1 MELQDK
7 VQQILDFFA
16 SNPEVSPELR
26 QKFDRWLLEHADDPS
41 VSEALESMWNKDY
54 PDENLEEIVAA
65 MNRLGKNLDVSSGR
79 RWAPYLSRIAA
90 AVCIAAVFALGMLAS
105 HFFIK
110 PAPADK
116 EYVLSASADTP
127 GYFTL
132 PDGTSVWLNSG
143 GRLEYIGEL
152 DGDIRR
158 VALFGEGYF
167 EVAKNPRRPFR
178 VTMDGLDIEVLG
190 TSFDAR
196 CYPEL
201 DIEDVVLRSGSVKVE
216 NALGQTKT
224 LKPGEK
230 LYYNRSEERMT
241 VESVNAENYCT
252 WMKPRLVFSNALLA
266 DVIGTLERRFN
277 VNVAMDSIVA
287 SKRVTITVKNET
299 SDEIFDI
306 LCGITKTSYTVD
318 GRNVTLSARR

>member
-1 MELQDK
+1 M
-7 VQQILDFFA
+7 
-16 SNPEVSPELR
+16 
-26 QKFDRWLLEHADDPS
+26 
-41 VSEALESMWNKDY
+41 
-54 PDENLEEIVAA
+54 
-65 MNRLGKNLDVSSGR
+65 
-79 RWAPYLSRIAA
+79 
-90 AVCIAAVFALGMLAS
+90 
-105 HFFIK
+105 
-110 PAPADK
+110 
-116 EYVLSASADTP
+116 
-127 GYFTL
+127 
-132 PDGTSVWLNSG
+132 
-143 GRLEYIGEL
+143 
-152 DGDIRR
+152 
-158 VALFGEGYF
+158 ALFGEGYF

-178 VTMDGLDIEVLG
+178 VAMDGLDIEVLG

-224 LKPGEK
+224 LKPAK
-230 LYYNRSEERMT
+230 LDYNRSDGQMT